1 MGCGS
6 KCFYIIRR
14 PSMKR
19 TAVRVIH
26 LNPDT
31 MTRIRSVFATLAII
45 AVASPAFAQST
56 TDAPIAL
63 GRVNL
68 ISANPIGLLFE
79 WYNAE
84 FEHALKPTVSLAV
97 AASSYD
103 IDDTRYASVDGIA
116 RYYPSAR
123 ALKGFSIGASVGFI
137 DLDDHYDYSN
147 CIGCNNDSGTSATI
161 GVRGD
166 YVWILGRDQRFA
178 VGAGIGAK
186 RILNDALGTEGV
198 PIGRLSIGYA
208 W

>member
-1 MGCGS
+1 M
-6 KCFYIIRR
+6 
-14 PSMKR
+14 
-19 TAVRVIH
+19 TH
-26 LNPDT
+26 LNQNA
-31 MTRIRSVFATLAII
+31 MTRIRSVVATLAFI
-45 AVASPAFAQST
+45 AVASPAFAQAT
-56 TDAPIAL
+56 TDAHTGL
-63 GRVNL
+63 GRMNL
-68 ISANPIGLLFE
+68 VSANPIGLLFE

-84 FEHALKPTVSLAV
+84 YEHALKSTVSLAV

-103 IDDTRYASVDGIA
+103 IDNTRYASVDGIA

-137 DLDDHYDYSN
+137 DLNDHYDYGN
-147 CIGCNNDSGTSATI
+147 CIGCNDDSGTSPTI
-161 GVRGD
+161 GIRGD

-186 RILNDALGTEGV
+186 RLLNSDLGTEGV